1 MLKVFQSLVF
11 LLCNILTFDVCFFK
25 KRVQIAHLSVITIT
39 IGDNN
44 SKKLNKSNFSTIKWM
59 R

>member
-25 KRVQIAHLSVITIT
+25 KPVQIAGARKNAPRKNAPGKSAPRKITPR
-39 IGDNN
+39 
-44 SKKLNKSNFSTIKWM
+44 K
-59 R
+59 